1 MKIYRKYLFSVFS
14 SSIFMV
20 SASCYASEIELTTA
34 EISSY
39 LDKKTAYLL
48 PDLAR
53 GKMALSVPVT
63 EKLLQYT
70 TNQSFECDPKNRH
83 LTWGYGFAYP
93 AFSVALQSFDNS
105 SIAGGKSTL
114 FGEFKSNIARL
125 GMNRIRTQGVIKYE
139 FYAANNFLFT
149 DCKTNRIGLDAV
161 VDQSMPIEHRIG
173 MNLNPSFVPGSLSGT
188 GRPQV
193 AFKIFYSHA
202 VYTRRLYN
210 HYVYDGML
218 AGERITG
225 AFSFSN
231 NGDQLSNIENE
242 LSGIIKEEWRRY
254 LQDHPYVVASFT
266 DSVEDEVEEQTNKL
280 FGDLVKDFLK
290 SLGGVLGA
298 DKITEQGVRDNVI
311 AVITADVPRAI
322 FGAYQKAVVMAI
334 TPYRM
339 TSEED
344 PEYNAEVTSVPN
356 AINLPVASQIS
367 DSLLKKVFSTVGAGT
382 MLCGSA
388 KNNREKVMYAMVSGD
403 VTQRDIMISN
413 EKGCMSAAMV
423 GVLSVI

>member
-1 MKIYRKYLFSVFS
+1 MKNFRKYVFAV
-14 SSIFMV
+14 FMA
-20 SASCYASEIELTTA
+20 SASGYASEIEITST
-34 EISSY
+34 EISNY
-39 LDKKTAYLL
+39 LDRKSAYLL

-53 GKMALSVPVT
+53 SKISLNVPVK

-70 TNQSFECDPKNRH
+70 TKQSFECDPKNRH

-93 AFSVALQSFDNS
+93 AFSVGLESFENPS
-105 SIAGGKSTL
+105 VAGGKSTL
-114 FGEFKSNIARL
+114 YGEFKSNIARL
-125 GMNRIRTQGVIKYE
+125 GLNRMRTQGVIKYE

-149 DCKTNRIGLDAV
+149 DCKTNKIGLDAV
-161 VDQSMPIEHRIG
+161 VDQSMPMEHRIG
-173 MNLNPSFVPGSLSGT
+173 INFNPSYVPSSQSST
-188 GRPQV
+188 ARPQIGINV
-193 AFKIFYSHA
+193 SYFHSIYAR
-202 VYTRRLYN
+202 TLYN
-210 HYVYDGML
+210 HYVYDGLL

-231 NGDQLSNIENE
+231 NGDQLSSIENE

-254 LQDHPYVVASFT
+254 LQDHPYVVASFS

-322 FGAYQKAVVMAI
+322 LGAYQRAVTMAF

-339 TSEED
+339 ALEND
-344 PEYNAEVTSVPN
+344 PEFISEVASIPKV
-356 AINLPVASQIS
+356 INLPAASQIS
-367 DSLLKKVFSTVGAGT
+367 DSLLKKAFSTVGAGT
-382 MLCGSA
+382 MLCGVV
-388 KNNREKVMYAMVSGD
+388 KNNREKMMYALVSGD
-403 VTQRDIMISN
+403 VVQRDLMISD
-413 EKGCMSAAMV
+413 EKGCMSATMV
-423 GVLSVI
+423 GVLSVL